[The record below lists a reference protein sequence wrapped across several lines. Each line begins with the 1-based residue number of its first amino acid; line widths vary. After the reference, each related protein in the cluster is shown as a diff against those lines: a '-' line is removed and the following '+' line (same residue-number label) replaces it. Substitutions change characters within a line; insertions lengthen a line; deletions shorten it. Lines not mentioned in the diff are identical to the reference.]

1 MGLALPCMRLLGAV
15 TRSSFRAARRALHC
29 SSTQYVGQQPKGHW
43 GNSGNTGGD
52 LHGRRQE
59 ARKGARRHERSGWK
73 TDAAGGA
80 EKHQHARCEAT
91 REGTRSAR
99 TGDGGRTGGI
109 GGSTS
114 AFGCGLRGGGGL
126 QAKCRLGGSACGGTP
141 LRSRR
146 PSGPKTPISNMIY
159 DILHITLHFLRHSGL
174 GECETKAN
182 ACYVLYYF
190 GRAWSGLHLH
200 CGVWLLFSC

>member
-1 MGLALPCMRLLGAV
+1 MLDNNQRGTGV
-15 TRSSFRAARRALHC
+15 TQGIPEGTYTDEGKRR
-29 SSTQYVGQQPKGHW
+29 
-43 GNSGNTGGD
+43 
-52 LHGRRQE
+52 GR
-59 ARKGARRHERSGWK
+59 G
-73 TDAAGGA
+73 
-80 EKHQHARCEAT
+80 
-91 REGTRSAR
+91 REGTNEAAGRQTQLEELKNINTRGAR
-99 TGDGGRTGGI
+99 QLERGLDLHARGTGDERGV
-109 GGSTS
+109 S
-114 AFGCGLRGGGGL
+114 AGAHRPLAAGCGGGG
-126 QAKCRLGGSACGGTP
+126 AAGEVPTGCSACGGTP